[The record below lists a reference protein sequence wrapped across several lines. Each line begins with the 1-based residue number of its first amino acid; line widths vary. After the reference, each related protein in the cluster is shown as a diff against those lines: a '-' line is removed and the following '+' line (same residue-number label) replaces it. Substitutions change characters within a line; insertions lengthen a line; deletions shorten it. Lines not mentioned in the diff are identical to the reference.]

1 MSKRVLLAMPDNYGL
16 YKLIIRNLAFLGYD
30 VVCIKD
36 KMEGF
41 RYKSFRERF
50 YNSIRKFFLKDKSY
64 KDRLKREYD
73 YCKQLDILN
82 SNAYYEFA
90 IVIRADFFETN
101 ILKILRDKTKKMISF
116 HFDGVAKDISVL
128 DKVKYFDKFYVFDQ
142 TDVSTFSTYNFL
154 FSPNF
159 YFDYPETSTRVNGV
173 ESDIYYISSY
183 DKSRLDS
190 LIILHQELT
199 KVYDSVR
206 FLLVCNKQEVH
217 LLPEYVKQNIEIV
230 FHYVSFADQLVHI
243 ANSAVIIDL
252 VIANHNGLSFRIFEG
267 LKYRKKVITTNRTIL
282 GTDFYH
288 PNNYFL
294 LDEGNRSGIAEFLK
308 CPYVDIDEDI
318 LEKYS
323 FTSWINDKINDDE
336 IS

>member
-1 MSKRVLLAMPDNYGL
+1 MSKRVLVAMPDNYGL
-16 YKLIIRNLAFLGYD
+16 YKLVIRNLEFLGYD

-41 RYKSFRERF
+41 KYKSFRERF
-50 YNSIRKFFLKDKSY
+50 YNSIRKVFLKDKSY
-64 KDRLKREYD
+64 KNRLKQEYD
-73 YCKQLDILN
+73 YQMQLDILN
-82 SNAYYEFA
+82 NNACYDFA
-90 IVIRADFFETN
+90 IVIRADFFESN
-101 ILKILRDKTKKMISF
+101 ILEVLRNKTKKMISF

-142 TDVSTFSTYNFL
+142 TDVSKFSTYNFL

-159 YFDYPETSTRVNGV
+159 YFDYPETCSSVNGV

-190 LIILHQELT
+190 LIVLHQELT

-217 LLPEYVKQNIEIV
+217 LFPEYVKENIEIV

-243 ANSAVIIDL
+243 ANSTVIIDL

-294 LDEGNRSGIAEFLK
+294 LDDGNCSEIEAFLQR
-308 CPYVDIDEDI
+308 PYVDIDENI
-318 LEKYS
+318 IARYS
-323 FTSWINDKINDDE
+323 FTNWINDKINDD
-336 IS
+336 